1 MTPSVS
7 ANTQAILLLTAPL
20 IAGREGPRAA
30 LLPPGEYKRLAR
42 RLRELSRQPADLIGP
57 DAADAIAGCDPVVR
71 ADQLRELLA
80 RGFLLS
86 QAVDRWHARG
96 MWVISRADE
105 AYPKRWKTRLQEDC
119 PPVLYGC
126 GDISLL
132 AKGGLAVV
140 GSRDVDDDV
149 IRYTET
155 IGRLAAEA
163 GMPVVSGGARGIDE
177 TAMTSAL
184 DHDGSA
190 CGILADSLEK
200 QALARSNRSPLMEK
214 RLVLV
219 SPYDPAARFNVGHAM
234 GRNKLIYALADMA
247 LVVNSALESGGTWA
261 GAVEQLSKYRWIP
274 LYVRATSEP
283 PPGNHELLA
292 RGGLR
297 WPEPTSPS
305 ELLSLREEATTKM
318 PDPAA
323 PTPLFPNEL
332 DSAAPAERLFSE
344 VRALASDLLKSPKTE
359 SEFAD
364 ALAVPKTLAKTW
376 LGRLVGEGLLVKSKK
391 PVRYHVATQGSFL
404 AEKEPK
410 APRRTA

>member
-1 MTPSVS
+1 
-7 ANTQAILLLTAPL
+7 L
-20 IAGREGPRAA
+20 G
-30 LLPPGEYKRLAR
+30 
-42 RLRELSRQPADLIGP
+42 RQPADLIGP
-57 DAADAIAGCDPVVR
+57 DAADAIAGCDSVVR

-105 AYPKRWKTRLQEDC
+105 AYPKRWKTRLKEDC

-126 GDISLL
+126 GDVSLL

-177 TAMTSAL
+177 TAMRGAL

-200 QALARSNRSPLMEK
+200 QALARSNRSPLMEQ

-234 GRNKLIYALADMA
+234 GRNKLIYALADTA

-261 GAVEQLSKYRWIP
+261 GAVEQLSKYRWTP
-274 LYVRATSEP
+274 LYVRATGDA

-292 RGGLR
+292 RGGLL
-297 WPEPTSPS
+297 WPEPALPS
-305 ELLSLREEATTKM
+305 DLLTLRKDATTKM
-318 PDPAA
+318 ADPAE
-323 PTPLFPNEL
+323 PTPLFPNKP
-332 DSAAPAERLFSE
+332 DPVVPAERLFSE
-344 VRALASDLLKSPKTE
+344 VRALAVELLKSQRTE

-376 LGRLVGEGLLVKSKK
+376 LSRLVEEGLLVKSKK

-404 AEKEPK
+404 AEEEPK
-410 APRRTA
+410 VPRRTA